1 MYVSEDILPK
11 FVAKIVP
18 DVTFVV
24 NPAIKNEKSMI
35 IKTTNFKE
43 MLSSILMKGA
53 VKVNDLEKQLM
64 RQYNLSDKQ
73 ISDVVKRCKDGNED
87 F

>member
-1 MYVSEDILPK
+1 M
-11 FVAKIVP
+11 
-18 DVTFVV
+18 V

>member
-1 MYVSEDILPK
+1 M
-11 FVAKIVP
+11 
-18 DVTFVV
+18 V
-24 NPAIKNEKSMI
+24 NPEFQNEKSMI

>member
-1 MYVSEDILPK
+1 M
-11 FVAKIVP
+11 
-18 DVTFVV
+18 V

-53 VKVNDLEKQLM
+53 VKVNDLEQQLM

-73 ISDVVKRCKDGNED
+73 IE
-87 F
+87 